1 MGVKKL
7 LKFLTDYS
15 GIVCETRI
23 SDYKGKKIAID
34 ISLMLY
40 QIVIGF
46 KNSGSEMLN
55 EEGKDV
61 SHILGLFNK
70 IIILLTYNIFPVFIF
85 DGKPSKLK
93 ADALLARKKIRE
105 NALTKMSDSSES
117 LSEEEKIKHMK
128 KSVFISK
135 NEMDD
140 CRELLTLMGI
150 PFINAP
156 EEADSQCAY
165 LARMGY
171 VDGVYTDDMDILTF
185 GSPKIIKNLIS
196 LKNKPQEI
204 NLNTILDK
212 LNLSYNEFIDFC
224 ILLGCDY
231 SNGISNINYQTIYK
245 YYSENKNINDTL
257 INLKKNNYNVPDKLD
272 YEHIKEY
279 YLNAPF
285 HEIDPCE
292 LKFNSLQYDSLLTLL
307 VTKYG
312 LTKFKIVSKLKKIV
326 HIMKTSNVLYA

>member
-15 GIVCETRI
+15 GIVRDTKI
-23 SDYKGKKIAID
+23 YDYTGKKIAID
-34 ISLMLY
+34 ISLLLY

-46 KNSGSEMLN
+46 KNTGNNMTN
-55 EEGKDV
+55 KNGKDI

-70 IIILLTYNIFPVFIF
+70 IIILLTYNIIPIFIF

-93 ADALLARKKIRE
+93 ADVLLARKKIRE
-105 NALTKMSDSSES
+105 NAINKIMDSSES

-135 NEMDD
+135 HEMND

-165 LARMGY
+165 LARMGF

-196 LKNKPQEI
+196 LKKTPQEI
-204 NLNTILDK
+204 NLNIILEK

-231 SNGISNINYQTIYK
+231 SNGISNINYQIIFK
-245 YYSENKNINDTL
+245 YYSEHKNIDLTL
-257 INLKKNNYNVPDKLD
+257 TNLKKNNYNVPDKLE
-272 YEHIKEY
+272 YEHIKQY
-279 YLNAPF
+279 YLNAPYL
-285 HEIDPCE
+285 EINEDT
-292 LKFNSLQYDSLLTLL
+292 LKLKMIQYDELINLLIN
-307 VTKYG
+307 KYG
-312 LTKFKIVSKLKKIV
+312 LIKYKIINKLKKIDN
-326 HIMKTSNVLYA
+326 IKILAINNLI

>member
-15 GIVCETRI
+15 GIVCETKI
-23 SDYKGKKIAID
+23 YDYTGKKIAID
-34 ISLMLY
+34 ISLLLY

-46 KNSGSEMLN
+46 KNTGNNMTN
-55 EEGKDV
+55 KNGKEI

-70 IIILLTYNIFPVFIF
+70 IIILLTYNIIPIFIF

-93 ADALLARKKIRE
+93 ADVLLARKKIRE
-105 NALTKMSDSSES
+105 NSLNKMIDSSDS

-135 NEMDD
+135 YEMND

-165 LARMGY
+165 LARMGF

-196 LKNKPQEI
+196 LKKPPQEI
-204 NLNTILDK
+204 NLNIILEK

-231 SNGISNINYQTIYK
+231 SNGISNINYQIIFK
-245 YYSENKNINDTL
+245 YYSEHKNIDLTL
-257 INLKKNNYNVPDKLD
+257 TNLKKNNYNVPDKLD

-279 YLNAPF
+279 YLNAPYL
-285 HEIDPCE
+285 EIDE
-292 LKFNSLQYDSLLTLL
+292 DNLKLKIIQYDELINLLIN
-307 VTKYG
+307 KYG
-312 LTKFKIVSKLKKIV
+312 LIKYKIINKLKKIDN
-326 HIMKTSNVLYA
+326 IKLLSINN

>member
-15 GIVCETRI
+15 DIIYETKL

-46 KNSGSEMLN
+46 KNSGSDMLN
-55 EEGKDV
+55 EEGKDI

-70 IIILLTYNIFPVFIF
+70 VIILLTYNIFPVFIF

-93 ADALLARKKIRE
+93 SDVLLYRKKIRE
-105 NALTKMSDSSES
+105 NAINKINDSPES

-140 CRELLTLMGI
+140 CRELLSLMGI
-150 PFINAP
+150 PYINAP

-165 LARMGY
+165 LARMGF

-204 NLNTILDK
+204 NLSIVLEK

-231 SNGISNINYQTIYK
+231 SSGISNINYQTIYK
-245 YYSENKNINDTL
+245 YYSETKNINETL
-257 INLKKNNYNVPDKLD
+257 FNLKKNNFNVPDKLD

-285 HEIDPCE
+285 HEINESD
-292 LKFNSLQYDSLLTLL
+292 LKFNSIQYDNLLNLL
-307 VTKYG
+307 VNKYG
-312 LTKFKIVSKLKKIV
+312 LIKFKIVSKLKKIN
-326 HIMKTSNVLYA
+326 HIMKTSHILVN

>member
-15 GIVCETRI
+15 DIIYETKL

-46 KNSGSEMLN
+46 KNSGSDMLN
-55 EEGKDV
+55 EEGKDI

-70 IIILLTYNIFPVFIF
+70 VIILLTYNIFPVFIF

-93 ADALLARKKIRE
+93 SDVLLYRKKIRE
-105 NALTKMSDSSES
+105 NAINKINDSPES

-212 LNLSYNEFIDFC
+212 LNLSYSEFIDFC

-245 YYSENKNINDTL
+245 YYSENKNINETL

-285 HEIDPCE
+285 HEIDPCD
-292 LKFNSLQYDSLLTLL
+292 LKFNLLQYDNLLNLL

-312 LTKFKIVSKLKKIV
+312 LIKFKIVSKLKKIV